1 MGYCFGGELALLT
14 AATGAD
20 ELPIRNLVALTT
32 PCDFRSIGFL
42 ADMFLEGR
50 LDADDIIDDTGL
62 VPAAA
67 MDAGFQ
73 SIKPTDQLVQP
84 LNLWDQLWNA
94 DRTENFLALY
104 GWTRDQIPFPGAL
117 FRQTVELL
125 IRDNALRER
134 RAALRRRHRAAERHQ
149 APVPEHLLRAGHD
162 RPGAVRAAAGRP
174 GRLAR
179 RHRAAAG
186 DRPRRPRRRP
196 LRRGG
201 RPPGD
206 RRLDP
211 PPQRQPQDL
220 HARRRTVTAI
230 PLAPLPPD
238 IAEHVESLGAKQVN
252 LYRALAHAPELLRAW
267 INFAWALRGHGRPSA
282 GCAS

>member
-1 MGYCFGGELALLT
+1 MGYCFGGDLALLT

-20 ELPIRNLVALTT
+20 ELPIRNVVALTT

-104 GWTRDQIPFPGAL
+104 CWTRDQIPFPGAL
-117 FRQTVELL
+117 FRQTIEMLV
-125 IRDNALRER
+125 RDNALASGE
-134 RAALRRRHRAAERHQ
+134 L
-149 APVPEHLLRAGHD
+149 PL
-162 RPGAVRAAAGRP
+162 AGR
-174 GRLAR
+174 
-179 RHRAAAG
+179 
-186 DRPRRPRRRP
+186 
-196 LRRGG
+196 
-201 RPPGD
+201 
-206 RRLDP
+206 
-211 PPQRQPQDL
+211 
-220 HARRRTVTAI
+220 
-230 PLAPLPPD
+230 
-238 IAEHVESLGAKQVN
+238 N
-252 LYRALAHAPELLRAW
+252 
-267 INFAWALRGHGRPSA
+267 
-282 GCAS
+282 ASGSR